1 MADVPCSGLG
11 ALRRRPESRWR
22 DRDLD
27 TLVPLQRS
35 LLHNAIALTRPGGVI
50 GYVTCSPHHRETTE
64 VVCQA
69 LQHEP
74 VEALDTP
81 SLMAGVPDCATGPD
95 GRFVQLWPHRHGT
108 DAMFCAVLRRT
119 S

>member
-1 MADVPCSGLG
+1 M
-11 ALRRRPESRWR
+11 
-22 DRDLD
+22 
-27 TLVPLQRS
+27 QRS

-50 GYVTCSPHHRETTE
+50 GYVTCSPHHRETTD
-64 VVCQA
+64 VVCRA
-69 LQHEP
+69 LRHEP

-81 SLMAGVPDCATGPD
+81 SLMAGVLDCATGPD
-95 GRFVQLWPHRHGT
+95 GRFVQLWPHQHGT